1 MLVNPLSA
9 SYPAGEKYRAPGQR
23 IQIEPVS
30 TAKGDS
36 VRFSTAAL
44 AKSLG
49 LQGLTPYQIAH
60 RLGLPVSSVISH
72 LGVSYK
78 A

>member
-1 MLVNPLSA
+1 MLVNPLTA
-9 SYPAGEKYRAPGQR
+9 SFSAGEKYRAPGQWNK
-23 IQIEPVS
+23 IEPVAA
-30 TAKGDS
+30 AKGDS

-49 LQGLTPYQIAH
+49 LQGLTPHQIAQ

-72 LGVSYK
+72 LGVSFK